1 METLTDATL
10 EALLLLLTGDPTIW
24 GIIGISFRV
33 SSIAI
38 FCAVPPAILTAFVL
52 AHFRFTGRKLLI
64 SIFSALLSV
73 PAVVVGLTLFIL
85 LSRQGPMGD
94 FRLLFTQTAM
104 VMGQFLL
111 SYPILVSMSL
121 AAIQAVDARAW
132 ETARTLGAGP
142 VQAFF
147 TLLYEVRFGL
157 LTALLA
163 GYGRIIAEVGA
174 SMMLGGNIMDYT
186 RNIPTAI
193 ALETSKGNFA
203 QGIALGI
210 VLVLL
215 AFLLNAFLHAMEE
228 KTYTKKTH

>member
-1 METLTDATL
+1 METISEATMH
-10 EALLLLLTGDPTIW
+10 ALVLLVTLDPTTW

-33 SSIAI
+33 STMAI
-38 FCAVPPAILTAFVL
+38 LCAVPPAVLVAFFL
-52 AHFRFTGRKLLI
+52 AHNRFLGRKVII
-64 SIFSALLSV
+64 SIFSSLLAV
-73 PAVVVGLTLFIL
+73 PAVVVGLTLYII
-85 LSRQGPMGD
+85 LSRQGPLGD

-111 SYPILVSMSL
+111 SFPLLVSMSL
-121 AAIQAVDARAW
+121 AAFQAVDTRAW

-142 VQAFF
+142 VRAFF
-147 TLLYEVRFGL
+147 TLLFEVRFGL

-163 GYGRIIAEVGA
+163 GYGRVIAEVGA
-174 SMMLGGNIMDYT
+174 SMMLGGNILEYT

-193 ALETSKGNFA
+193 ALETSKGNFS

-215 AFLLNAFLHAMEE
+215 SFLLNGFLHSLENRS
-228 KTYTKKTH
+228 

>member
-1 METLTDATL
+1 MDTLSEATL
-10 EALLLLLTGDPTIW
+10 EALSLLLTGDSTIW

-33 SSIAI
+33 STIAI
-38 FCAVPPAILTAFVL
+38 LCAVPPALLTAFVL
-52 AHFRFTGRKLLI
+52 AHFRFPGRKLLI
-64 SIFSALLSV
+64 SLFSALLSV
-73 PAVVVGLTLFIL
+73 PAVVVGLTLFIV
-85 LSRQGPMGD
+85 LSRQGPLGD

-104 VMGQFLL
+104 ILGQFLL

-121 AAIQAVDARAW
+121 ASIQSADNRAW
-132 ETARTLGAGP
+132 ETARTLGAGSI
-142 VQAFF
+142 QAFF

-174 SMMLGGNIMDYT
+174 SMMLGGNILQYT

-215 AFLLNAFLHAMEE
+215 SFLLNAFLHSVDH
-228 KTYTKKTH
+228 KTSIK